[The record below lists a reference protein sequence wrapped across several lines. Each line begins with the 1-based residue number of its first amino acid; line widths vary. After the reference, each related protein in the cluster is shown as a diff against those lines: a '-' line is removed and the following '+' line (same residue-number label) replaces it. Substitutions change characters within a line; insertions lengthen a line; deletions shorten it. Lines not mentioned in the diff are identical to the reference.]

1 MYRTRRSRSHV
12 PADRNQRNEPGCATG
27 GFVSPV
33 TGWGEGGSADWD
45 TVAGR
50 RGHGKGRGSGE
61 RMSQGQRQTLPG
73 EPSLPLHVAGQH
85 LGGSQTP
92 RTALTPQPLFS
103 EDLSPRVSPGA
114 EGHSLSQCRLSPR
127 DPPQIGVFLARIFAL
142 GEKIVYTENWG
153 FGGDGLRARPRFKV
167 LPA

>member
-1 MYRTRRSRSHV
+1 MLVGTLWQ
-12 PADRNQRNEPGCATG
+12 AGGDTG
-27 GFVSPV
+27 RDEAV
-33 TGWGEGGSADWD
+33 
-45 TVAGR
+45 
-50 RGHGKGRGSGE
+50 GRGRVRDSG
-61 RMSQGQRQTLPG
+61 QTLPG
-73 EPSLPLHVAGQH
+73 EPSLPLRVAGQH

-114 EGHSLSQCRLSPR
+114 EGHSLSQCQLSPR

-142 GEKIVYTENWG
+142 GEKVVCTENWG